1 MNAVIRPGGPDRRAV
16 LKGGAALAAGA
27 GTWPLFV
34 RRAHAITP
42 GHIVF
47 GLSSYPPSLHPWKNV
62 GTAAL
67 TVKYQM
73 FRGLLAYD
81 ATGALRSELAENW
94 EAEDAQTYRFDLRQ
108 NATFHDGS
116 PVTSADVK
124 ATFDAIMAEDSVGY
138 LRVALGIV
146 DTIETPDKHTI
157 RFRLNEPSA
166 TFIYLAAS
174 PYALVVSQASL
185 GGEPENYVGAGPF
198 RISNV
203 ERGTRVDLEA
213 YEGFYKK
220 GLPRSQTLSFVAY
233 KDENLRVAA
242 IEAGDVDIIEY
253 VPWQSMDAVERN
265 ENLVLD
271 TTSGPF
277 MYIMFN
283 TMKDGPLA
291 NPMVRDAIGF
301 AIRREDVMAAAFF
314 GRGSALR
321 GMPIPASSP
330 FFNEELANHWD
341 YDPDRARA
349 LLSEAGYP
357 DGFQASL
364 LSTGQ
369 YNMHKDTAEVCQ
381 QHLAAVGIAVELNLP
396 DWPTRID
403 LGNQGQYDM
412 AVMGSGGEY
421 NDPDALANFI
431 DGRRGN
437 TYGRSFGFSDDVLN
451 DLLDQGRAEVKFE
464 KRKEIYDAMQ
474 RRALEVVPLVGI
486 NWRAQG
492 YATQAAISGFKG
504 LPGFLTFYSGLMIE
518 EAMAS

>member
-1 MNAVIRPGGPDRRAV
+1 MSNRMRPGGPDRRAV
-16 LKGGAALAAGA
+16 LKGGAAVAAGI
-27 GTWPLFV
+27 GTLPVWAARPQ
-34 RRAHAITP
+34 AATP
-42 GHIVF
+42 GAIVF

-62 GTAAL
+62 GTAGL
-67 TVKYQM
+67 TVKYQL

-81 ATGALRSELAENW
+81 AEGALRSELAANW

-108 NATFHDGS
+108 GATFHDGS

-124 ATFDAIMAEDSVGY
+124 ATFEAIAAPDSVGY
-138 LRVALGIV
+138 LRVALDII
-146 DTIETPDKHTI
+146 DSIETPDEHTV
-157 RFRLNEPSA
+157 RFRLKEPSA
-166 TFIYLAAS
+166 TFVYIAAS

-185 GGEPENYVGAGPF
+185 DGDPESYVGAGPY
-198 RISNV
+198 RIANM
-203 ERGTRVDLEA
+203 ERGTRIDLEA
-213 YEGFYKK
+213 HAGFYKA
-220 GLPRSQTLSFVAY
+220 GLPRSASLSFVAY

-253 VPWQSMDAVERN
+253 VPWQSMDAVDRN
-265 ENLVLD
+265 EDLVLD

-277 MYIMFN
+277 MYLIFN
-283 TMKDGPLA
+283 AGKGGPLA
-291 NPMVRDAIGF
+291 DPRVRDAIGF

-314 GRGSALR
+314 GRGEALR

-330 FFNEELANHWD
+330 FFNETYANHWD
-341 YDPDRARA
+341 YDPERAKA
-349 LLSEAGYP
+349 MLAEAGHA
-357 DGFQASL
+357 DGFSANL

-381 QHLAAVGIAVELNLP
+381 QHLAAVGINVELNLP

-403 LGNQGQYDM
+403 LGNQGQYDI

-421 NDPDALANFI
+421 NDPDALANFV

-437 TYGRSFGFSDDVLN
+437 TYGKSFDFSDDRLN
-451 DLLDQGRAEVKFE
+451 ELLDQGRAEVDFE
-464 KRKEIYDAMQ
+464 KRKAIYDAWQ
-474 RRALEVVPLVGI
+474 QRALEVVPLVGI

-492 YATQAAISGFKG
+492 YATQANISGFRG

-518 EAMAS
+518 EATAS

>member
-1 MNAVIRPGGPDRRAV
+1 MNDRLSTRGPDRRTV
-16 LKGGAALAAGA
+16 LKGTAAVAAGVGA
-27 GTWPLFV
+27 WPHLV
-34 RRAHAITP
+34 GRAQSSTP
-42 GHIVF
+42 GRIVF

-62 GTAAL
+62 GTAGL

-81 ATGALRSELAENW
+81 ETGALRSELAEDW
-94 EAEDAQTYRFDLRQ
+94 EAEDAQTYRFGLRR

-124 ATFDAIMAEDSVGY
+124 ATFEAIAAEDSVGF
-138 LRVALGIV
+138 LRVALGII
-146 DTIETPDKHTI
+146 DAIETPDDHTI
-157 RFRLNEPSA
+157 RFRLKEPSA

-185 GGEPENYVGAGPF
+185 GGDEESLVGAGPY

-203 ERGTRVDLEA
+203 ERGTRIDLEA
-213 YEGFYKK
+213 YDGFYKA
-220 GLPRSQTLSFVAY
+220 GLPRSASLSFVAY

-253 VPWQSMDAVERN
+253 VPWQSMDAVDRN

-277 MYIMFN
+277 MFLMFN
-283 TMKDGPLA
+283 ASKGGPLA
-291 NPMVRDAIGF
+291 NPLVRNAIGF

-314 GRGSALR
+314 GRGDALR

-330 FFNEELANHWD
+330 FYNEELANHWD

-349 LLSEAGYP
+349 MLAEAGYP
-357 DGFQASL
+357 DGFRAGM

-381 QHLAAVGIAVELNLP
+381 QHLAAVGIDVELNLP

-403 LGNQGQYDM
+403 LGNQGQYDI

-421 NDPDALANFI
+421 NDPDALANFV

-437 TYGRSFGFSDDVLN
+437 SYGRSFGFNDDELN
-451 DLLDQGRAEVKFE
+451 ELLDRGRAEVDFA
-464 KRKEIYDAMQ
+464 KRKEIYDAWQ
-474 RRALEVVPLVGI
+474 RRALESVPLVGI

-492 YATQAAISGFKG
+492 YATQASISGFKG

-518 EAMAS
+518 EASAG

>member
-1 MNAVIRPGGPDRRAV
+1 MNSVIRSGGPDRRSV
-16 LKGGAALAAGA
+16 LKGSAALAAGV
-27 GTWPLFV
+27 GTLPLWA
-34 RRAHAITP
+34 RRASAATP
-42 GHIVF
+42 GRIVF

-62 GTAAL
+62 GTAGL

-81 ATGALRSELAENW
+81 ATGALRSELAEDW
-94 EAEDAQTYRFDLRQ
+94 EAEDAQTYRFTLRQ

-124 ATFDAIMAEDSVGY
+124 ATFEAIGAEDSVGY
-138 LRVALGIV
+138 LRVALGII
-146 DTIETPDKHTI
+146 DSIETPDAHTVRI
-157 RFRLNEPSA
+157 RLKEPSA
-166 TFIYLAAS
+166 TFIYMAAS

-185 GGEPENYVGAGPF
+185 GGDPEGYVGAGPY

-203 ERGTRVDLEA
+203 ERGTRIDLEA
-213 YEGFYKK
+213 FEGFYKA
-220 GLPRSQTLSFVAY
+220 GLPRSQSLSFVAY

-265 ENLVLD
+265 EDLVLD

-277 MYIMFN
+277 MYLMFN
-283 TMKDGPLA
+283 TSKGGPLA

-314 GRGSALR
+314 GRGEALR

-349 LLSEAGYP
+349 LLSEAGYA

-381 QHLAAVGIAVELNLP
+381 QHLAAVGISVELNLP
-396 DWPTRID
+396 DWPTRIE

-421 NDPDALANFI
+421 NDPDALANFV

-437 TYGRSFGFSDDVLN
+437 SYGMSFGFSDDVLN
-451 DLLDQGRAEVKFE
+451 DLLDQGRAEVDFA
-464 KRKEIYDAMQ
+464 KRKEIYDAWQ

-492 YATQAAISGFKG
+492 YATQASISGFKG